1 MGYVQLTEVRRYGHY
16 MRGVLRSRNRTGRH
30 FRPQDDW
37 WNATETVDLSL
48 GAINAPPPS
57 PLLEQKQRRG
67 SNTRIVNVYVFHWYR
82 VRRTLGI

>member
-16 MRGVLRSRNRTGRH
+16 VRGVLRSRNRTGRH

-57 PLLEQKQRRG
+57 PLLEQKQRKLMHHPPAPSLNKSKG
-67 SNTRIVNVYVFHWYR
+67 
-82 VRRTLGI
+82 GE